1 MKKLLLGLLVFG
13 FTTQFMF
20 SQIIEL
26 PDVHLDVNY
35 KYLNAIDSEDVE
47 VAVKM
52 LEEEVAFYD
61 VKESPFYDD
70 NIDTYRV
77 SFFIPKGK
85 IVAAYDEDG
94 KILRTFE
101 RFENVALP
109 RFVIAS
115 VAEQY
120 PKWKIEDDTYKVN
133 YYGKTGIAKKQ
144 YKVKL
149 QKGNKKMIVK
159 LDEDGDFL

>member
-1 MKKLLLGLLVFG
+1 MKKLMFGLLVFG
-13 FTTQFMF
+13 FATQFMF
-20 SQIIEL
+20 SQIVEL
-26 PDVHLDVNY
+26 PEVHLDVNY

-47 VAVKM
+47 IAVKM
-52 LEEEVAFYD
+52 LEEEVAFYN
-61 VKESPFYDD
+61 VKESTFYDD
-70 NIDTYRV
+70 TIDTYRV

-85 IVAAYDEDG
+85 IVAAYNEDG
-94 KILRTFE
+94 EILRTFE

-109 RFVIAS
+109 TS
-115 VAEQY
+115 VFDAIIDKY
-120 PKWKIEDDTYKVN
+120 PNWDVVEDTYKVN

-149 QKGNKKMIVK
+149 KNKDKKIIVK